1 MTLIVLWGIFDDPV
15 DGYGEPAGCSCED
28 DNNNHLGNVGHVL
41 VVNFISNPSLLCYSL
56 YPDQDASV
64 EDNQSSERDYEDDGK
79 DTEPEINIIGLKTLT
94 SEFSYLYM
102 RSCLHLHGVM
112 SVSKA
117 VFHLSRHTSRM
128 KFLN

>member
-1 MTLIVLWGIFDDPV
+1 MELMTLIVLWGIFDDPV

-28 DNNNHLGNVGHVL
+28 DNNNHLGNIGHVL
-41 VVNFISNPSLLCYSL
+41 VVNFILNPYLLCYPL

-64 EDNQSSERDYEDDGK
+64 EDNQSSE
-79 DTEPEINIIGLKTLT
+79 
-94 SEFSYLYM
+94 S
-102 RSCLHLHGVM
+102 GVM